1 MANGMLS
8 VWRWGLIAVVLATM
22 AGCRSQAPEKL
33 QTKASGATIPWNHD
47 HADGMAKAKEAGKPV
62 MVDVFATWCAPC
74 KLLDENVFS
83 RAEVVEASKAFVT
96 VRVDGDKNPDFV
108 TKWKVGG
115 YPTVLFL
122 TPDGKEIG
130 RSIGAVPYQ
139 DMLESMEGAER
150 RAVEEAK
157 R

>member
-1 MANGMLS
+1 ML
-8 VWRWGLIAVVLATM
+8 VTV
-22 AGCRSQAPEKL
+22 AGCRTPAAKPGSPTAQEKPAAG
-33 QTKASGATIPWNHD
+33 QRAGIAWNYD
-47 HADGMAKAKEAGKPV
+47 YADGVAKAKEAGKPL

-96 VRVDGDKNPDFV
+96 VRVDGDKSPDFV

-122 TPDGKEIG
+122 TPGEKEIG
-130 RSIGAVPYQ
+130 RSLGAVPYQ
-139 DMLESMEGAER
+139 DMLASM
-150 RAVEEAK
+150 AK
-157 R
+157 AKKDSGG